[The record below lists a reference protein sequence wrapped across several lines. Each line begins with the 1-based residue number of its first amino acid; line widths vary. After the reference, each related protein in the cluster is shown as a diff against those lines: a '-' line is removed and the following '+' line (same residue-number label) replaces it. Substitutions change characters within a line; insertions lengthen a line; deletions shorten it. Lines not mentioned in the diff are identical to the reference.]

1 MWHLSTNTSVFE
13 GSCHKMYFL
22 RNVKE
27 IKKTSSVLSSSNSS
41 DDCSLG
47 EKPECKVNKP
57 DSGRVTLSE
66 TDTSYRFTDCAED
79 QCVRQNIIMMLDFF
93 FF

>member
-1 MWHLSTNTSVFE
+1 MSRKL
-13 GSCHKMYFL
+13 
-22 RNVKE
+22 
-27 IKKTSSVLSSSNSS
+27 KKTSSVLSSSNSS

-47 EKPECKVNKP
+47 EKKPECKVNKP

-79 QCVRQNIIMMLDFF
+79 QCVRQNVIMMLDFF
-93 FF
+93 FFYFLANINNDLIPMAIPI